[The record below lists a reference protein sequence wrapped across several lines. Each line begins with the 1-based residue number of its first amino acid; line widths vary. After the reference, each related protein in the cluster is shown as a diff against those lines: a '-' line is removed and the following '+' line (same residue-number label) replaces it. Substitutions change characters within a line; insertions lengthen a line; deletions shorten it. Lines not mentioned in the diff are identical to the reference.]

1 MSLLALLKSSGSESF
16 RVRVFPVRLVVAA
29 AAADGTAAAVDV
41 IAISG

>member
-29 AAADGTAAAVDV
+29 ADGTAAAVDV